1 MGEDWGATNDVTIWL
16 MRVACWSSKATCT
29 YAHARAH
36 APGYPHARTHAR
48 THRPVSNTRIAFPRQ
63 QWCRERALMLRYE
76 YVVCAAGVTKFQTVT
91 LRFAFLCF
99 KCSPDARVMS
109 PSMQWPRKVLG
120 NESCVEN
127 VIVLTALCLEMNG
140 FKKCARRW
148 DSVQHVLSS
157 FILDCPGLWAQ
168 LWGE

>member
-1 MGEDWGATNDVTIWL
+1 MTSQYGSCALHAGVARLRAL
-16 MRVACWSSKATCT
+16 MRMRAPTRPCT
-29 YAHARAH
+29 HM
-36 APGYPHARTHAR
+36 HAR

-76 YVVCAAGVTKFQTVT
+76 YTACPASVITSPCEVT
-91 LRFAFLCF
+91 LLFAVLCF

-127 VIVLTALCLEMNG
+127 VIVWTALCLEMNG

-157 FILDCPGLWAQ
+157 FLLDCPGLWAQ